1 VDKRLS
7 PLRSP
12 VLILLT
18 LSLAGTLLLSGCS
31 LFNKATPMEKSTGIR
46 YMDVVL
52 YAGAQADKAFGML
65 NGGFPV
71 FGRDGQWIETDTG
84 DWAKGYYPGMLWLLS
99 QVSPDPHYKDLAR
112 QWLPALNGL
121 RDQFHTFGL
130 GQAFFPTYVVGY
142 QLTGNSSYRDEAIEA
157 ARVLMGRANP
167 AGFFPAFGAAGDTVL
182 GRRLSIESIMDLEL
196 LYWVKEA
203 TGTAEYEIAANNH
216 AFFTLSRLVSSD
228 GRVLNMAD
236 FNPRTGNTWNERT
249 PELADPRYTPRGLSA
264 SSCWAL
270 GQAWAIYGFTTVYRH
285 QGKTMF
291 LDTAQRAAN
300 YFLEH
305 CSEDGIPPW
314 DFDATGNDAELKDAS
329 AAAVAAAGMLK
340 LARLS
345 PNKDDRARYQRAGEK
360 IVQTLSTKYFKKGVG
375 VLGGGVFDR
384 DTADSGGT
392 STVWGDYYY
401 IEALLLLMDYDI

>member
-1 VDKRLS
+1 MKRFHS
-7 PLRSP
+7 PLRTP
-12 VLILLT
+12 VSFLLL
-18 LSLAGTLLLSGCS
+18 LSLAGILMLAGCS

-46 YMDVVL
+46 YMEIIT
-52 YAGAQADKAFGML
+52 YAGSQADKAFGML
-65 NGGFPV
+65 GGSFPV
-71 FGRDGQWIETDTG
+71 YSRDGQWVETDMG

-112 QWLPALNGL
+112 QWLPGLAQL
-121 RDQFHTFGL
+121 RDQYKSFGL
-130 GQAFFPTYVVGY
+130 GQVYFPAYVTGY
-142 QLTGNSSYRDEAIEA
+142 QLTGNSVYRDEAIEA
-157 ARVLMGRANP
+157 ARILMGRLTP

-196 LYWVKEA
+196 LYWAKEA

-216 AFFTLSRLVSSD
+216 AFFTLSRLVGAD

-236 FNPRTGNTWNERT
+236 FNPRTGNTWGERT
-249 PELADPRYTPRGLSA
+249 PELNDPRYAPRGISA

-270 GQAWAIYGFTTVYRH
+270 GQAWAIYGFTSVYRH

-291 LDTAQRAAN
+291 LDTAQRTAN
-300 YFLEH
+300 YFLSK
-305 CSEDGIPPW
+305 CAEDGLPPW
-314 DFDATGNDAELKDAS
+314 DLDATGSDADLKDAS

-345 PNKDDRARYQRAGEK
+345 PNQNDRVRYQKAGEK
-360 IVQTLSTKYFKKGVG
+360 IISTLSSRYFRHGAG
-375 VLGGGVFDR
+375 VLGGGVFRSADR
-384 DTADSGGT
+384 GDAV

-401 IEALLLLMDYDI
+401 IEALLLLMDYDV